1 MLSFRS
7 KSRKQLTIALP
18 KGRLLESVLP
28 ILDAAGLKPEDE
40 FFDKKSRRLEFDTSD
55 PDVGLVPVKPFDV
68 ATFVAFGSADMGLVG
83 SDVIHEFAH
92 EEIYIP
98 VDLKLGHCRLA
109 VAATPE
115 VADCSIDHLSHLR
128 IATKYPNLTKNFFA
142 QKGIQ
147 AECVKLNGAIE
158 LAPKLNLCPYIV
170 DIVTTGN
177 TLKANGLVEMETIL
191 EATSRLVVNR
201 NSFKTKSKSIN
212 HWVSSFREA
221 VEKTSLAA

>member
-1 MLSFRS
+1 MNDTTFKR
-7 KSRKQLTIALP
+7 RKNITIALP

-28 ILDAAGLKPEDE
+28 ILTAAGLKPEDE
-40 FFDKKSRRLEFDTSD
+40 FFDGKSRRLEFDTSD
-55 PDVGLVPVKPFDV
+55 PDVGLIPVKPFDV
-68 ATFVAFGSADMGLVG
+68 ATFVAFGSADLGLVG
-83 SDVIHEFAH
+83 ADVIHEFGY

-98 VDLKLGHCRLA
+98 VDLGLGHCRLS

-115 VADCSIDHLSHLR
+115 VASQPMEHLSHLR
-128 IATKYPNLTKNFFA
+128 IATKYPNLTRNFFA

-158 LAPKLNLCPYIV
+158 LAPKLGLCPYIV

-191 EATSRLVVNR
+191 EATSRLIVNR
-201 NSFKTKSKSIN
+201 NSFKTKSERLG
-212 HWVSSFREA
+212 HWITAFQAA
-221 VEKTSLAA
+221 VDDKAKAA